1 MQDPASLLTG
11 QVYQRYGGPQN
22 QQGVLAQAAN
32 NRDWF
37 VQQCK
42 RGWEGWQPGMA
53 VRMRLLPADQVPPS
67 VREAAADM

>member
-42 RGWEGWQPGMA
+42 RGWEG
-53 VRMRLLPADQVPPS
+53 R
-67 VREAAADM
+67 